1 MSNPRAAPARM
12 MHSVT
17 GDGVPARAGVAIVG
31 GGVMGASL
39 AYHLALRGQ
48 SDVVLLERDELFGQ
62 GATGKCAGGVRHQFG
77 SEINVRLSI
86 ESIGMLQR
94 FEDELGQP
102 IGLRLPGYL
111 FILTRPS
118 DIDAFRQNVAL
129 QHRLGVMTEGLR
141 PDEGRRPPA
150 ALRTSAGVGAV
161 VVP

>member
-17 GDGVPARAGVAIVG
+17 GDGLPPRAGVVIIG

-86 ESIGMLQR
+86 ESIRMLRR

-102 IGLRLPGYL
+102 IGLRRVRYL
-111 FILTRPS
+111 IMLTRPS
-118 DIDAFRQNVAL
+118 DLAAFRQDVAPP
-129 QHRLGVMTEGLR
+129 HRLRRIIGV
-141 PDEGRRPPA
+141 
-150 ALRTSAGVGAV
+150 
-161 VVP
+161 